1 MSYTSAEQRKELC
14 SNAKDAACVEAD
26 HLLDMGAIVFIQ
38 KAMEASAR
46 SSCEEKDAVKS

>member
-1 MSYTSAEQRKELC
+1 MLKMT
-14 SNAKDAACVEAD
+14 ACVEAD